1 MQSLNKKHYYYS
13 EQLLR
18 LLLQVALPP
27 HVTNT
32 SQCSILASLFSSPY
46 TLRFQDFPY
55 HSHTSDSPSSE
66 SRLQTLSL
74 NLTYKFIGFLRSFVR
89 KSQKHQLKTLQA
101 EFTSSG
107 NPPNSSFFHFPSK
120 FVPLRPAAR
129 SIGLESPGF
138 PLQPR
143 ASRRISRHFL
153 SAVESALL

>member
-1 MQSLNKKHYYYS
+1 MQSLNKKYYYYS

-46 TLRFQDFPY
+46 TLRFQ
-55 HSHTSDSPSSE
+55 DSPSSE

-107 NPPNSSFFHFPSK
+107 NPPNSPFFHFPSK